1 MCIKPEI
8 IRVLGKESQ
17 VLFYTNRIQL
27 QLHALLRTSSHK
39 AT

>member
-1 MCIKPEI
+1 MCLKPGI
-8 IRVLGKESQ
+8 IRVLGKENQ

-27 QLHALLRTSSHK
+27 QLHTLLTTSSHK